1 MQCKHGSTYMYSN
14 KLNTHTQARINHI
27 LTHLWLNVHVL
38 VINHIPTHLLFM
50 HKVVVE
56 CTSGCLPEAFVADLR
71 HVIDHHNSGG
81 VDNICIEMTCQDT
94 FQVPATNS
102 SHQDTFQV
110 PAANCSST
118 GHQDDLQSKVVQIL
132 VQCNDQK
139 VNCLVVIATASQV
152 YTLWA
157 SSIRLPRGRPTND
170 GRHCE

>member
-1 MQCKHGSTYMYSN
+1 MQCKQGSTYMYSN

-56 CTSGCLPEAFVADLR
+56 CTSGCLPAAFVADLR
-71 HVIDHHNSGG
+71 QVIDHHNSGG

-110 PAANCSST
+110 PAANSSST
-118 GHQDDLQSKVVQIL
+118 GHQDDLPVQGSL
-132 VQCNDQK
+132 DTCSVQRPKGKLLGCHSNSIPSIHF
-139 VNCLVVIATASQV
+139 VGFLHQV
-152 YTLWA
+152 TQEE
-157 SSIRLPRGRPTND
+157 T
-170 GRHCE
+170 HQ